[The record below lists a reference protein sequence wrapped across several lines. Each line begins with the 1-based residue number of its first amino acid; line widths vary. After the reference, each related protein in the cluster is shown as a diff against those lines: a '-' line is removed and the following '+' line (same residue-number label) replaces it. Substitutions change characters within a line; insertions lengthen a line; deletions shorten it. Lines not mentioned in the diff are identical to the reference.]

1 MARNKKGWLTAESLL
16 AGEREQYA
24 IDRSYGR
31 VIVEIRPNPLP
42 KEPGEMYQP
51 WITRILIS
59 PRHGL
64 PEERTYWC
72 FRLDAARRKFTQLQK
87 QHP

>member
-24 IDRSYGR
+24 VDRSYGR
-31 VIVEIRPNPLP
+31 VIIEILPNRNPKVPDELFMPWFVSVAIVKGEDVEYTA
-42 KEPGEMYQP
+42 YQ
-51 WITRILIS
+51 
-59 PRHGL
+59 
-64 PEERTYWC
+64 C
-72 FRLDAARRKFTQLQK
+72 FRLDAARRKFTQLQR